1 MTMDGQEEVL
11 ESVEQACQAI
21 EATFGIGEESEE
33 QAMMSAQK
41 GYGPKNER
49 PTAQQE
55 AGDLRHATAGEPTTT
70 GTGSRADLAQST
82 APQPP

>member
-1 MTMDGQEEVL
+1 MSMDGQEEVL

-21 EATFGIGEESEE
+21 EAAFGMGEESEE

-49 PTAQQE
+49 PTAQQVF
-55 AGDLRHATAGEPTTT
+55 GE
-70 GTGSRADLAQST
+70 GM
-82 APQPP
+82 